1 MEAFVGL
8 ILVVLVIA
16 FLIFFKDMIKKTGK
30 YTEDVV
36 TTNVNEAQI
45 DLIKRSATAYNNLI
59 EEVGEDF
66 MTVQEAYDKMMKRKK
81 KEPVEQPKRKR

>member
-16 FLIFFKDMIKKTGK
+16 FLIFFKGMIKKTGK